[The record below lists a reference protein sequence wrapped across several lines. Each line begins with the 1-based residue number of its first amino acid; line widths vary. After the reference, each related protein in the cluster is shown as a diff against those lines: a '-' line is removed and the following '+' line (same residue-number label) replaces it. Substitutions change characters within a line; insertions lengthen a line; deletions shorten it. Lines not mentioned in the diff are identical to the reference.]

1 MDQTFQSNSWLGW
14 VKALPDDLVRD
25 RPVLSVDYAW
35 AFLDGGEL
43 DAAKSRLRDA
53 EQWLETT
60 AELSEQEE
68 TSSTGTYPEH
78 DRRMVVV
85 DTDQFR
91 SLPAS
96 ISTARAYEA
105 MALGDVPNAV
115 IFARQALF
123 LLPDDDYL
131 RRGPAAALLGL
142 AYWASGDLEEA
153 YQALADAMA
162 GFRMSGN
169 IIFAISGTYGLAD
182 IRVAQGRLREAIS
195 IYERTLQLAMA
206 QGEPAIP
213 GTADLYLGLSKLYRE
228 RGDVEAAEQN
238 LTKSVALG
246 ERAALADW
254 PYRLRIAQARI
265 KQSQGDMGGAI
276 ALLDEAQRL
285 YFSSPVPE
293 TRPISA
299 LKTQIW
305 VAQGRLAEA
314 LAWVQERCLSVDD
327 DLSYLREFEFIT
339 LARIL
344 IAQYKND
351 REDDS
356 IHKAIRLIERL
367 LKAAQEGQ
375 RAGSV
380 IEILLL
386 QALACEAQGDTPL
399 ALESLK
405 RALTLAEPEGYIRI
419 FIDEGR
425 PMLALLQE
433 AVKIGTASNYVL
445 QLLGAFGKNEVKTPV
460 PSAFERT
467 PDRSVNSKC
476 FGCLGPI

>member
-96 ISTARAYEA
+96 ICTRARFGGYGSRRCTQCRDFCSAST
-105 MALGDVPNAV
+105 LSV
-115 IFARQALF
+115 
-123 LLPDDDYL
+123 PDDDYL

-169 IIFAISGTYGLAD
+169 ISFAISGTYGLAD
-182 IRVAQGRLREAIS
+182 IRVAQGRLREAICL
-195 IYERTLQLAMA
+195 YRAYLAA
-206 QGEPAIP
+206 PREQGEPAIP

-254 PYRLRIAQARI
+254 PYRYRIAQARI

-285 YFSSPVPE
+285 NFRPVPE

-314 LAWVQERCLSVDD
+314 LAWVQERCLSVD
-327 DLSYLREFEFIT
+327 
-339 LARIL
+339 
-344 IAQYKND
+344 
-351 REDDS
+351 
-356 IHKAIRLIERL
+356 
-367 LKAAQEGQ
+367 G
-375 RAGSV
+375 
-380 IEILLL
+380 
-386 QALACEAQGDTPL
+386 
-399 ALESLK
+399 
-405 RALTLAEPEGYIRI
+405 
-419 FIDEGR
+419 
-425 PMLALLQE
+425 
-433 AVKIGTASNYVL
+433 
-445 QLLGAFGKNEVKTPV
+445 
-460 PSAFERT
+460 
-467 PDRSVNSKC
+467 
-476 FGCLGPI
+476 